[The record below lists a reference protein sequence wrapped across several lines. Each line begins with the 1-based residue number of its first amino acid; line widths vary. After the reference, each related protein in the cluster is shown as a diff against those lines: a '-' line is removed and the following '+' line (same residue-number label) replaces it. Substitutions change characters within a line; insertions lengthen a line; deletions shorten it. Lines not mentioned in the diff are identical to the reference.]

1 MNKEKVVYRFKRH
14 QGKVIQAKREV
25 SYEIMLTSRLIL
37 DELCFQWNKEQLVD
51 AINES
56 IEKKDHEAFKKNT
69 VKHIDNLFGN
79 RVCTLI
85 ESYQMMIRLYLT
97 RLTGKSSPSLQEFY
111 KKRCLL
117 LLCYK

>member
-56 IEKKDHEAFKKNT
+56 IEKKDHEAFKKYSEAYRQF
-69 VKHIDNLFGN
+69 VW
-79 RVCTLI
+79 
-85 ESYQMMIRLYLT
+85 E
-97 RLTGKSSPSLQEFY
+97 
-111 KKRCLL
+111 
-117 LLCYK
+117 